1 MINCN
6 DRLARKSLHY
16 TKTMLHLFPPK
27 NVSVSFFSCLQCF
40 RGDRFHPC
48 VCDFEVT
55 VGVQKDLN
63 GARRLTAVLQNLYK
77 KHRGN
82 GGEIMEHSH
91 YILGKVLQQAPDI
104 IELKEIK

>member
-1 MINCN
+1 MTSQKKPPLYKNNVTFI
-6 DRLARKSLHY
+6 
-16 TKTMLHLFPPK
+16 PPK
-27 NVSVSFFSCLQCF
+27 NVSFFFSCLQCF
-40 RGDRFHPC
+40 RGDRFHPG

-63 GARRLTAVLQNLYK
+63 GAWRLTAVLQNLYK

-82 GGEIMEHSH
+82 GGKIMEHSH

-104 IELKEIK
+104 IEQKEIK